1 MCGMPRC
8 RACSGGFFEQQL
20 PAGAQHAGDH
30 GDGLLPLGHVVDDAE
45 VDNGVVAGARL
56 LDVADFAGR
65 KRHSAPV
72 QASARELDHGLV
84 EVDRRHPSPTGT
96 TCNSVSTTCAA
107 TSAAHRGLSNA
118 TTTTTSSASIDGTQ
132 GPKDGDVTRH
142 IMVIDVNTEAL
153 ELGSAPPAGSS
164 GAHSS
169 PRQTRPIRW
178 PTTTG

>member
-1 MCGMPRC
+1 MQFGIDHVR
-8 RACSGGFFEQQL
+8 RYISGSSRVVQRDDN
-20 PAGAQHAGDH
+20 DH
-30 GDGLLPLGHVVDDAE
+30 DI
-45 VDNGVVAGARL
+45 
-56 LDVADFAGR
+56 
-65 KRHSAPV
+65 SV
-72 QASARELDHGLV
+72 Q
-84 EVDRRHPSPTGT
+84 
-96 TCNSVSTTCAA
+96 
-107 TSAAHRGLSNA
+107 
-118 TTTTTSSASIDGTQ
+118 IDGTQ

>member
-1 MCGMPRC
+1 MCGVPRC

-30 GDGLLPLGHVVDDAE
+30 GDGRCHW
-45 VDNGVVAGARL
+45 
-56 LDVADFAGR
+56 
-65 KRHSAPV
+65 
-72 QASARELDHGLV
+72 
-84 EVDRRHPSPTGT
+84 GT
-96 TCNSVSTTCAA
+96 WWMMPKSTTVSWLAPGCWMLQTSPAESDTARRCRRLRASSTMVSSRSTAA
-107 TSAAHRGLSNA
+107 TRRQLVRHAIRYRPRAPLFQRLIAGCRTRRQRPRHQCP
-118 TTTTTSSASIDGTQ
+118 IDGTQ
-132 GPKDGDVTRH
+132 GPKCGDVTRH

-178 PTTTG
+178 PTPTG

>member
-1 MCGMPRC
+1 MMPKSTTVSWLAPGCWMSQTSPSESDTARRCGVC
-8 RACSGGFFEQQL
+8 ARARPWSRRGR
-20 PAGAQHAGDH
+20 P
-30 GDGLLPLGHVVDDAE
+30 PPP
-45 VDNGVVAGARL
+45 
-56 LDVADFAGR
+56 VADWYDMQFGIDHVR
-65 KRHSAPV
+65 RYISGSSRVVERDDNDHDISV
-72 QASARELDHGLV
+72 Q
-84 EVDRRHPSPTGT
+84 
-96 TCNSVSTTCAA
+96 
-107 TSAAHRGLSNA
+107 
-118 TTTTTSSASIDGTQ
+118 IDGTQ

>member
-1 MCGMPRC
+1 MPRC

-56 LDVADFAGR
+56 LDVADVAEPKATQRAGAGVCAR
-65 KRHSAPV
+65 ARPWSRRGRPPPPV
-72 QASARELDHGLV
+72 ADWYDMQFGIDHV
-84 EVDRRHPSPTGT
+84 RRYFSGSSRVVQRDDNDHDI
-96 TCNSVSTTCAA
+96 SVQ
-107 TSAAHRGLSNA
+107 
-118 TTTTTSSASIDGTQ
+118 IDGTQ